1 MPNVLVFILIVY
13 ILYLNIGLV
22 FLIVNIQTSCR
33 YVT

>member
-1 MPNVLVFILIVY
+1 MPNVLVFILILY

-22 FLIVNIQTSCR
+22 FLIVNIQTSYR